1 LNNLGLEYIDL
12 LVIHKNDAN
21 CPLEEVMRAMTY
33 LVDSGQIMYWAT
45 SRYGQNNAILFGF
58 LYIDLLS
65 LGRMLF
71 CSVPSINSLIIQIN
85 NNTVR

>member
-1 LNNLGLEYIDL
+1 MIPLKASLNNLGLEYIDL

-45 SRYGQNNAILFGF
+45 ARWSPFELFEAYSKVSF
-58 LYIDLLS
+58 VQS
-65 LGRMLF
+65 TLF
-71 CSVPSINSLIIQIN
+71 KSSGKDNKKIAREI
-85 NNTVR
+85 